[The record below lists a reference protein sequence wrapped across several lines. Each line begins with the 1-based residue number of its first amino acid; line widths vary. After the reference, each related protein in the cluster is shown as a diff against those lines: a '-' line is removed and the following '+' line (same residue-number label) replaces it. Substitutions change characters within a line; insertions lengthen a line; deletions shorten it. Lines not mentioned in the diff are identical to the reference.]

1 MDAALEGHERVAPAA
16 LADVVAALKNTLRSS
31 DVSASARDAA
41 LVEFAQRLVDKYLLG
56 AATTSSDDVFRAIKI
71 LSSFAT
77 QYPQAFGYG
86 EPARAGHAV
95 LGLLEQ
101 LPRVATPKQGELV
114 QHALRTLLLLLRAAD
129 ARAFATLGG
138 EVVQLL
144 AAPAGADE
152 PAPALRFPGFSD
164 ACGLS
169 APAGGREAASGGGA
183 VRRGLLQLAAAMH
196 ADAPQFLGDGGPAL
210 WAALHAELEAASSA
224 PDAAAARAVG
234 VEEAVAALRTLL
246 RQHPAPPPVRYRL
259 LHTLLP
265 LLCLGLTPASQDG
278 AASADAARG
287 EAGGGGGGDGG
298 ANGGGGG
305 GGGENGSGGDGSGVS
320 DQITIAKM
328 GVVIQ
333 LMVVPVSS
341 GVIFT
346 VDPRAVE
353 QTTTMLVEAVH
364 GLGEGIV
371 SGEITPHSFSVDIA
385 TAAVR
390 AQNKTKQM
398 VKVSTNLDKEVSGIA
413 TVPTTETEQA
423 TPPISEAAL
432 LRLCCAGRAVAIHY
446 GTPQDLVSTNTITNT
461 ITNTNKHKYKPVN
474 HVRKRAHIAD
484 SYFATLTHRSSGR
497 SR

>member
-1 MDAALEGHERVAPAA
+1 MHRLKQHLYSSTSASVRTVWSCEACTFLNENKEAQLCEMCGTPRTALRNSRKSSSGGRGDEELNTILFQLREAIISAELTASTRNWIEDAVR
-16 LADVVAALKNTLRSS
+16 TLVTDSSGGNGGTDGTGGDNGGGGSRCRFAVRSS
-31 DVSASARDAA
+31 GSMEDLA
-41 LVEFAQRLVDKYLLG
+41 EK
-56 AATTSSDDVFRAIKI
+56 
-71 LSSFAT
+71 SFAGWAS
-77 QYPQAFGYG
+77 Q
-86 EPARAGHAV
+86 
-95 LGLLEQ
+95 
-101 LPRVATPKQGELV
+101 PRVCSRTWMGYSDPPLSVFSWGG
-114 QHALRTLLLLLRAAD
+114 TLLPYLYAD
-129 ARAFATLGG
+129 ARYIDAVLVSKASQWGDH
-138 EVVQLL
+138 VVPYLQS
-144 AAPAGADE
+144 
-152 PAPALRFPGFSD
+152 ALQTVGVS
-164 ACGLS
+164 
-169 APAGGREAASGGGA
+169 SGGSAG
-183 VRRGLLQLAAAMH
+183 VGRS
-196 ADAPQFLGDGGPAL
+196 GDGG
-210 WAALHAELEAASSA
+210 
-224 PDAAAARAVG
+224 
-234 VEEAVAALRTLL
+234 
-246 RQHPAPPPVRYRL
+246 
-259 LHTLLP
+259 
-265 LLCLGLTPASQDG
+265 
-278 AASADAARG
+278 
-287 EAGGGGGGDGG
+287 GG

-484 SYFATLTHRSSGR
+484 SYFATLTPRSSGR

>member
-1 MDAALEGHERVAPAA
+1 MHRLKQHLYSSTSASVRTVWSCEACTFLNENKEAQLCEMCGTPRTALRNSRKSSSSGGGDEELNTILFQLREAIISAELTASTRNWIEDAVR
-16 LADVVAALKNTLRSS
+16 TLVTDSSGGNGGTGGDNGGGGSRCRFAVRSS
-31 DVSASARDAA
+31 GSMEDLAEKS
-41 LVEFAQRLVDKYLLG
+41 FAGQYDSILNVKP
-56 AATTSSDDVFRAIKI
+56 DDVCRAVKECWA
-71 LSSFAT
+71 S
-77 QYPQAFGYG
+77 Q
-86 EPARAGHAV
+86 
-95 LGLLEQ
+95 
-101 LPRVATPKQGELV
+101 PRVCSRTWMGYSDPPLSVFSWGG
-114 QHALRTLLLLLRAAD
+114 TLLPYLYAD
-129 ARAFATLGG
+129 ARYIDAVLVSKASQWGDH
-138 EVVQLL
+138 VVPYLQS
-144 AAPAGADE
+144 
-152 PAPALRFPGFSD
+152 ALQTVGVS
-164 ACGLS
+164 
-169 APAGGREAASGGGA
+169 SGG
-183 VRRGLLQLAAAMH
+183 
-196 ADAPQFLGDGGPAL
+196 
-210 WAALHAELEAASSA
+210 SA
-224 PDAAAARAVG
+224 G
-234 VEEAVAALRTLL
+234 VERS
-246 RQHPAPPPVRYRL
+246 
-259 LHTLLP
+259 
-265 LLCLGLTPASQDG
+265 GG
-278 AASADAARG
+278 
-287 EAGGGGGGDGG
+287 GGGGGGDGG